1 MFLFLVF
8 FLRRGNGLT
17 AKMEFIM
24 TGRTKEVKEYI
35 DIHEELMVIQQRRD
49 NEIRILIS

>member
-1 MFLFLVF
+1 MFLFIVF

-17 AKMEFIM
+17 AKMELIGA
-24 TGRTKEVKEYI
+24 TRRTKEEI
-35 DIHEELMVIQQRRD
+35 EIHEKFKWLFNIGDD